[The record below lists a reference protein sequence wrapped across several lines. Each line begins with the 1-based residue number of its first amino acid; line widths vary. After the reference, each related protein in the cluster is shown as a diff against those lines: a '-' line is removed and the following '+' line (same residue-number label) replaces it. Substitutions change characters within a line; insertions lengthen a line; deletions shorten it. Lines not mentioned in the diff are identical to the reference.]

1 MSTLENIFRL
11 IFQVCDI
18 KEDQYYCLDDAVKYL
33 QTRKATQRK
42 NCKLLYTHSKE
53 EISTIIKNVNNRL
66 QEDSDS
72 ESDTDDESGQISTKR
87 ISELDKEDPKNQ
99 SFSGDL
105 KRHNKSEKSG
115 NFSPPPAAASTST
128 GNPVGRPRL
137 SGPNVAP
144 GTAISV
150 NSFSM
155 VRIFIFLILTLQSDP
170 SKICLIFPYFD
181 IFDRK

>member
-1 MSTLENIFRL
+1 MTSKNIFHL

-72 ESDTDDESGQISTKR
+72 ESDTDDENGHISTKR

-105 KRHNKSEKSG
+105 RKHKSEKSSG
-115 NFSPPPAAASTST
+115 NFSPPPTAASTST

-155 VRIFIFLILTLQSDP
+155 VRIYIFLILSLQRDP
-170 SKICLIFPYFD
+170 
-181 IFDRK
+181 

>member
-1 MSTLENIFRL
+1 M
-11 IFQVCDI
+11 
-18 KEDQYYCLDDAVKYL
+18 

-72 ESDTDDESGQISTKR
+72 ESDTDNENDQISTKR

-105 KRHNKSEKSG
+105 KRHNKNEKCG
-115 NFSPPPAAASTST
+115 TFSPPPAASTST

-155 VRIFIFLILTLQSDP
+155 VRIYNIKSLQRDPFSHILIFLIGND
-170 SKICLIFPYFD
+170 KFA
-181 IFDRK
+181 

>member
-1 MSTLENIFRL
+1 M
-11 IFQVCDI
+11 
-18 KEDQYYCLDDAVKYL
+18 

-53 EISTIIKNVNNRL
+53 EISTIIKSVNNRL

-72 ESDTDDESGQISTKR
+72 ESDSDNESGEISTKR
-87 ISELDKEDPKNQ
+87 ISELGKEDPKDQ

-105 KRHNKSEKSG
+105 RRHKSEKSG
-115 NFSPPPAAASTST
+115 NFSPPPAASTST

-155 VRIFIFLILTLQSDP
+155 VRIYIFLILSLQRHP
-170 SKICLIFPYFD
+170 YKICLIFPYFD

>member
-1 MSTLENIFRL
+1 MDKKSTFKNIFRL

-72 ESDTDDESGQISTKR
+72 ESDTDDEIGQISTKR

-105 KRHNKSEKSG
+105 RKHKSEKSG
-115 NFSPPPAAASTST
+115 NFSPPPSTASTST
-128 GNPVGRPRL
+128 GNPVGRPKL

-155 VRIFIFLILTLQSDP
+155 VMI
-170 SKICLIFPYFD
+170 YV
-181 IFDRK
+181 IFDLEFTT